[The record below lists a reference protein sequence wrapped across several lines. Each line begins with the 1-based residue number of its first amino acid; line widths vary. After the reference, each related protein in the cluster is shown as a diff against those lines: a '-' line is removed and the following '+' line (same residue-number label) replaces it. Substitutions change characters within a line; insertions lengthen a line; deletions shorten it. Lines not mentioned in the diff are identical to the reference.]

1 MNQKTKLTSSQQYF
15 REIELHWSLQRGN
28 RIIVSPLEFD
38 SVMEWYE
45 KPVPLKVVL
54 RAIDQF
60 LDRKKKNKRKRN
72 HLLSHISA
80 DVEKLHK
87 EFNLLHLGSFDGS
100 SEPESME
107 IIPGKLKSIRR
118 KVRMLQKECLTDI
131 ESQLTELI
139 SEKNLMSFLCY
150 EDLETALQALD
161 QQMMAQ
167 IETECSEEQKQLLKD
182 ELKEFLDEEKDEEF
196 FQKAYNDL
204 LRVHFDLPRISVLG

>member
-1 MNQKTKLTSSQQYF
+1 
-15 REIELHWSLQRGN
+15 
-28 RIIVSPLEFD
+28 
-38 SVMEWYE
+38 
-45 KPVPLKVVL
+45 
-54 RAIDQF
+54 
-60 LDRKKKNKRKRN
+60 
-72 HLLSHISA
+72 
-80 DVEKLHK
+80 
-87 EFNLLHLGSFDGS
+87 
-100 SEPESME
+100 
-107 IIPGKLKSIRR
+107 
-118 KVRMLQKECLTDI
+118 MLQKECLTDI